1 MTEKKVAKKNE
12 ITVAPNPA
20 ALAAL
25 AAEFPQE
32 VGYVDKL
39 LPRLT
44 FKAQDVTEETKVK
57 GKKVINIL
65 TEAGTFIE
73 ERETDELDE
82 DGKKVWSHDELGAEI
97 EGTIIFQRKQLKF
110 YDEGTSEFTS
120 SAVYD
125 NDEEVIPLF
134 LNKKEIARGT
144 PAELRGRYQ
153 YTHTDGKV
161 KSRLEDNVILYIL
174 KDDEIFQLNLRGS
187 SMYAFKTFARKTLA
201 PSVLIKMNSEAKEN
215 GSIKWN
221 QMTFTPVRV
230 LNNSEIANV
239 MANIQDIKQGVADKK
254 AFFAS
259 QAIMTPEEIEAKKN
273 DF

>member
-1 MTEKKVAKKNE
+1 MAKEKKTE
-12 ITVAPNPA
+12 MMVAPDPS

-25 AAEFPQE
+25 ANEFPQE

-44 FKAQDVTEETKVK
+44 FKSQDVTEETKVN
-57 GKKVINIL
+57 GKKVINII

-73 ERETDELDE
+73 ERETSELGE
-82 DGKKVWSHDELGAEI
+82 DGKKIWSHDELGAEI

-110 YDEGTSEFTS
+110 YDQGTGEFTS
-120 SAVYD
+120 SPVYD

-134 LNKKEIARGT
+134 LNKKEIVRGT

-153 YTHTDGKV
+153 YTAEDGKT
-161 KSRLEDNVILYIL
+161 KSKLEDNVILYVL

-201 PSVLIKMNSEAKEN
+201 PSVLLKMNSEAKEN

-221 QMTFTPVRV
+221 QMTFTPARA
-230 LNNSEIANV
+230 LNNAEIATV
-239 MANIQDIKQGVADKK
+239 MGHIQDIKQGVADKK